1 MNPPR
6 IAVVVT
12 GRDRGG
18 VLSRCLRSV
27 RGADWRDLP
36 VEVIYATDA
45 PLGPDAELAALNGAR
60 VVRAEALSLNHPVT
74 RGAMR
79 NAGWRATGADAVLF
93 LAADTLLHRQFPR
106 KALAQLER
114 HGYAAVRGQ
123 CREALPHQS
132 GYAAVVDLD
141 GLMPAGD
148 ALDCAGD
155 ALYRR
160 EALDDAGGFDPYYT
174 DGEAADLCHR
184 LNAQRWQIAELDL
197 PMARHDDALT
207 RFGDYW
213 RRAVRIGAAYAAANA
228 RAGGQAAFPHGH
240 APQRNLAWSAALG
253 VALLTFVALLAV
265 LPQIAWSVIAL
276 FGAALLH
283 TTLNARPIAGD
294 WRLATLYA
302 LHAHMQQ
309 LPIFYGQLAY
319 RRRYAAARGRRAT
332 RRQPG
337 EAQ

>member
-1 MNPPR
+1 MNAPR

-18 VLSRCLRSV
+18 ALSRCLRSV
-27 RGADWRDLP
+27 HGADWHDLP

-45 PLGPDAELAALNGAR
+45 PLGRDAALAALKGAR
-60 VVRAEALSLNHPVT
+60 VVRAESLSAHHPVT

-79 NAGWRATGADAVLF
+79 NAGWRATEADTVLF
-93 LAADTLLHRQFPR
+93 LAADTLLDRQFPR

-160 EALDDAGGFDPYYT
+160 EALDEAGGFDPYYI
-174 DGEAADLCHR
+174 DGEAADLCQR

-213 RRAVRIGAAYAAANA
+213 RRAVRIGESYAAADA
-228 RAGGQAAFPHGH
+228 RAEGRAAFPHGH

-253 VALLTFVALLAV
+253 VALLTFSVLLAV
-265 LPQIAWSVIAL
+265 LPQIAWSIAAL
-276 FGAALLH
+276 FAAALLH
-283 TTLNARPIAGD
+283 TTLNARSNAGD

-302 LHAHMQQ
+302 LHAHLQQ
-309 LPIFYGQLAY
+309 LPILYGQLAY
-319 RRRYAAARGRRAT
+319 RSRYAAARARRAA
-332 RRQPG
+332 RHQPG